1 MPALEVASR
10 VTKIKFKVISWQQA
24 WETLDPDSKAR
35 NKQTK
40 NPKQPMKPS
49 EQQPIVKLS
58 LEVQGSTE
66 PD

>member
-1 MPALEVASR
+1 MPALEVAGR
-10 VTKIKFKVISWQQA
+10 ITKIKFNVISWQQA

-49 EQQPIVKLS
+49 EQQTIVKLS